1 MSHSDWF
8 TSLCPVV
15 VGIGNLSEQIHQD
28 FVQVLQNSN
37 GFYLTWSHIFSESSR
52 TLPAISTQIW
62 SESEHFQWLNASCK
76 MTIAII
82 LYKSSTV
89 VILNIGFRLKLS
101 TNEIFYYSLSFMLR
115 SMCAVQKQMNC
126 EHISVIGLLKWFHIT
141 RRPYCRWIKIISILD
156 FNILADAMRAIHW
169 RDTHGL
175 KQRTKTIN
183 WHTPPPP
190 TMRLINFM
198 SFFVVAIAVVIIVCL
213 CTLYDP
219 LEASRILQQ

>member
-1 MSHSDWF
+1 
-8 TSLCPVV
+8 
-15 VGIGNLSEQIHQD
+15 
-28 FVQVLQNSN
+28 
-37 GFYLTWSHIFSESSR
+37 
-52 TLPAISTQIW
+52 
-62 SESEHFQWLNASCK
+62 

-156 FNILADAMRAIHW
+156 FNTLKRYAWAETKNENDQLTYTATTDDATDQFYVIFCCCYCCRYYCLPLHIV
-169 RDTHGL
+169 RPLRGL
-175 KQRTKTIN
+175 QNTATIN
-183 WHTPPPP
+183 NTHLF
-190 TMRLINFM
+190 RCN
-198 SFFVVAIAVVIIVCL
+198 A
-213 CTLYDP
+213 
-219 LEASRILQQ
+219 